1 MAPMLLERY
10 LPVAVFALITILFP
24 ILAFYLSKFFSPT
37 KKTALKQTTYECG
50 EAPIGDARI
59 QFHFQYYM
67 FAIIFVVFDIIIV
80 FLMIW
85 ALAFSGLT
93 DTSKLYMGIFL
104 AILLIGV
111 TYALKKEEVIWI

>member
-1 MAPMLLERY
+1 MLIEDY
-10 LPVAVFALITILFP
+10 LPVAIFALVTILFP
-24 ILAFYLSKFFSPT
+24 VLAFYISRLFRPT
-37 KKTALKQTTYECG
+37 RKMTLKNLTYECG
-50 EAPIGDARI
+50 EAPIGEARI

-67 FAIIFVVFDIIIV
+67 FAIIFVIFDIITV

-85 ALAFSGLT
+85 ALAFSGL
-93 DTSKLYMGIFL
+93 SLMAKAYMGVFL